1 VTDLFLGEPMSEHP
15 AVEVVAAYLSGT
27 LAPADEAAFEAHL
40 AGCRPCRQEML
51 SARRLIASRRP
62 RSRVLLV
69 ASLAAAAVL
78 AVVLVARG
86 PRPAEEPLRGGNMV
100 GSEGTPG
107 LRALAPVDRDTV
119 EGSGLAFAWSSQPG
133 RSLYRLTLTDASGR
147 ALWLRDTPDTT
158 LALPVDVSLS
168 GGGTYFWYV
177 DALDA
182 DGRSVTTGTR
192 RFTIAP

>member
-27 LAPADEAAFEAHL
+27 LASADAAAFEAHL
-40 AGCRPCRQEML
+40 ASCRPCRQEML
-51 SARRLIASRRP
+51 SAGRLIASHRP
-62 RSRVLLV
+62 RSRGLLV
-69 ASLAAAAVL
+69 TSLTAAAVL

-86 PRPAEEPLRGGNMV
+86 SRSAEEPVRGENRV
-100 GSEGTPG
+100 GTERTPG
-107 LRALAPVDRDTV
+107 LRALAPADRDTV
-119 EGSGLAFAWSSQPG
+119 EGRGLAFTWSSQSG
-133 RSLYRLTLTDASGR
+133 RPLYRLTLTDASGH

-158 LALPVDVSLS
+158 LALPLDVALP

-192 RFTIAP
+192 RFTIPP

>member
-1 VTDLFLGEPMSEHP
+1 
-15 AVEVVAAYLSGT
+15 
-27 LAPADEAAFEAHL
+27 
-40 AGCRPCRQEML
+40 
-51 SARRLIASRRP
+51 
-62 RSRVLLV
+62 
-69 ASLAAAAVL
+69 
-78 AVVLVARG
+78 
-86 PRPAEEPLRGGNMV
+86 V

-168 GGGTYFWYV
+168 GGVTYFWYV